1 MYFLWVRTPSSHF
14 HMCKEALKQ
23 STTTTCTPLW
33 HFFFSPLQHHAS
45 IGRGHLILFCSNLL
59 AKGREGGRI
68 KPLFSPA
75 LLTARTC
82 QNRLGVS

>member
-1 MYFLWVRTPSSHF
+1 MGAHTLLPFPHVQGGIETVHHH
-14 HMCKEALKQ
+14 HMHPFMAF
-23 STTTTCTPLW
+23 
-33 HFFFSPLQHHAS
+33 FFFSPLQHHAS